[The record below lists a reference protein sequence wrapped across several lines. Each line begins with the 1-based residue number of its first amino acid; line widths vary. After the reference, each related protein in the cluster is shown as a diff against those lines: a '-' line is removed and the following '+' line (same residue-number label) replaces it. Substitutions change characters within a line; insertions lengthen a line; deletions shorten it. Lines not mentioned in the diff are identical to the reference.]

1 MIKRTKFFG
10 YIVSGIAAVFVIGGV
25 LTVWLGAGGV
35 SEVATDPRALYSGT
49 SESGVA
55 LMFNVYSG
63 TEYIPSILS
72 TLEEKQ
78 VKATFFIGGCWAEKN
93 EETLKSVYAAGHEIG
108 SHGYLHRDHS
118 KLDKRG
124 NTDEIIVTH
133 KLISNMLDVSMT
145 LFAPPSGA
153 YNAVTLDVA
162 ESLGYKTVLWSRDT
176 IDWRDHDTDLI
187 VSRATTK
194 TVGGD
199 FILMHPTKNTA
210 EALPRII
217 DGLVAKNL
225 NPGTVSDAL

>member
-10 YIVSGIAAVFVIGGV
+10 YIVSGVAAILVISGV
-25 LTVWLGAGGV
+25 LTVWIGSGGV
-35 SEVATDPRALYSGT
+35 SEVATDPRAVYSGT
-49 SESGVA
+49 SDSGVA

-63 TEYIPSILS
+63 AEYIPDILS
-72 TLEEKQ
+72 TLAEKQ

-93 EETLKSVYAAGHEIG
+93 EETLRSIYDAGHEIG

-124 NTDEIIVTH
+124 NTEEMTVTH
-133 KLISNMLDVSMT
+133 KLISDILGISMT

-153 YNAVTLDVA
+153 YNVVTLDVA
-162 ESLGYKTVLWSRDT
+162 ETLGYKTVLWSRDT

-187 VSRATTK
+187 VSRATEK

-199 FILMHPTKNTA
+199 FILMHPTANTA
-210 EALPRII
+210 EALPKII
-217 DGLVAKNL
+217 DRLVGKNL
-225 NPGTVSDAL
+225 SPGTVSDAL